1 MKSLV
6 GLIISL
12 SVSSL
17 TSNVVIGIN
26 PITSYVNGFNAEPQ
40 FQFYQ
45 ENSSNDLT
53 AFDGVSAIHDNLV
66 TSYID
71 TQGITRAWFN
81 LFDNNNQ
88 LIIQFDID
96 SLSHSQLG
104 LNYIDSIINYSNAI
118 SIDNLIINY
127 IHADTLGLGSSD
139 KLIIIDI
146 ESIDNPNYYF
156 IDLVN
161 SPNSVASPVV
171 SVDKQYSSF
180 NLQFIN
186 NNLYL
191 TSVDENIYYTVSLL
205 TYDLSDNADDSGYI
219 LGSSLIVASSNST
232 LETPIEENSIDY
244 CLIFSSLVYC
254 LDNAVIDT
262 LYYLDL
268 DLIDNIYP
276 RIYFYNRYYVGKLTV
291 NNVTTVKVYYIDK
304 LLDETNQVVDLTA
317 VEVASFEATSSNI
330 EFIHLDVNDNSLVM
344 TGGAETYRTNLE
356 TYQTTIS
363 SNELNL
369 RKHIY
374 YNNLGKRVALHHS
387 GDQLVVESDFEEQ
400 TYNINLNGLVPITY
414 NYYLDNL
421 LILAKDNTNNTH
433 YYYSYSINQ
442 AQTSTNP
449 TPVYSFTINQLM
461 SKINEGYDD
470 FDENSVDFAYTDV
483 EDINIVAAKFY
494 QDDLYLIENG
504 RILNGEHYLN
514 IVKVLP
520 SNLIMVYFYQ
530 LDPVIYIDYDS
541 FRINDIDNNDEN
553 IKLKAIIES
562 AGFPE
567 SGDLILLVSSYTPGV
582 ASISSLATYYE
593 VDEIGSFI
601 DEGVTHTY
609 SIDIYNHYI
618 NYQIGETIYSIVIP
632 DQALISLANREYGS
646 LITDFST
653 QFPYFLVRFY
663 LDEHNNLFIED
674 NLNNIYILYNPALR
688 TNNDVAQLSVNNQSL
703 NVDDNVFELAVSAN
717 INTLS
722 INLKTYFKRVLVTS
736 PTQFSLNIGQNAFT
750 ITLKSLDNSIN
761 SITFNVLRARP
772 LLPNQPLPSIVL
784 PGLDPNYIPNILS
797 SVISSSVI
805 SNAISSSS
813 SIITP
818 SSSVIDPSNSL
829 NSNVSSTISS
839 NNSTSSAITTDINFN
854 PLSIENPLV
863 LIFLMLFPLV
873 VVVGIILLS
882 KGNKRKIKKKK
893 NHDK

>member
-1 MKSLV
+1 MKSLI
-6 GLIISL
+6 GLIVSL

-45 ENSSNDLT
+45 ENISNDLS

-71 TQGITRAWFN
+71 TQGLTRAWFN

-88 LIIQFDID
+88 LIKQFDID

-104 LNYIDSIINYSNAI
+104 LDYINSVINYSNAI

-127 IHADTLGLGSSD
+127 IHADTSGLGSSD

-146 ESIDNPNYYF
+146 ESIDNPSYYF
-156 IDLVN
+156 IDLIN
-161 SPNSVASPVV
+161 NPNSVDSPVV
-171 SVDKQYSSF
+171 SIDKQYSSF
-180 NLQFIN
+180 NLQYIN

-205 TYDLSDNADDSGYI
+205 TYDLLDAANESGYI
-219 LGSSLIVASSNST
+219 LGSSLIVASSNSS
-232 LETPIEENSIDY
+232 LETPTEENSLDY

-254 LDNAVIDT
+254 LDNDVIDT

-276 RIYFYNRYYVGKLTV
+276 RIYFYNRHYVGKLTV

-304 LLDETNQVVDLTA
+304 LVDETNQVVDLTA

-344 TGGAETYRTNLE
+344 TGEAETYRTNLE

-363 SNELNL
+363 SNELNN
-369 RKHIY
+369 RKQIY
-374 YNNLGKRVALHHS
+374 YNNLGKRVAVHHS
-387 GDQLVVESDFEEQ
+387 GDQLVVESDYEERN
-400 TYNINLNGLVPITY
+400 YIINLNGLVPITY

-421 LILAKDNTNNTH
+421 LILAKDNTNSTY

-442 AQTSTNP
+442 AQTSSNP
-449 TPVYSFTINQLM
+449 TAVYSFTTNELM

-470 FDENSVDFAYTDV
+470 FDENSVDFAYTDFEV
-483 EDINIVAAKFY
+483 INIVAAKFY
-494 QDDLYLIENG
+494 QDQLYLIENG
-504 RILNGEHYLN
+504 WIIDGENYLN

-520 SNLIMVYFYQ
+520 SNLIRVYFYQ

-541 FRINDIDNNDEN
+541 FRINDIGNNDKN
-553 IKLKAIIES
+553 IKLKAVIES
-562 AGFPE
+562 DGFPE
-567 SGDLILLVSSYTPGV
+567 AGDLMLLVSSYTPGV
-582 ASISSLATYYE
+582 ASIFSLATYSE

-601 DEGVTHTY
+601 DEGITHIY

-618 NYQIGETIYSIVIP
+618 NYQIGETIYSIFIP
-632 DQALISLANREYGS
+632 DQALISLVNRGYGS
-646 LITDFST
+646 LITDFSA
-653 QFPYFLVRFY
+653 QFPYFLIRFY

-674 NLNNIYILYNPALR
+674 GLNNIYILYSPSHRSNK
-688 TNNDVAQLSVNNQSL
+688 DIAQLSVNNQL
-703 NVDDNVFELAVSAN
+703 LDVDANSFDLAVSAN

-722 INLKTYFKRVLVTS
+722 ISLKTYFKRVLVTNSS
-736 PTQFSLNIGQNAFT
+736 PFNLNIGQNALT
-750 ITLKSLDNSIN
+750 ITLKALDNSTN
-761 SITFNVLRARP
+761 SITFNVLKA
-772 LLPNQPLPSIVL
+772 QPIKRSPAVVL
-784 PGLDPNYIPNILS
+784 PGLDPNYVS
-797 SVISSSVI
+797 SSSSNVISSSII
-805 SNAISSSS
+805 SSVTSSSS
-813 SIITP
+813 SISMT
-818 SSSVIDPSNSL
+818 SSSDIGSTSSSNSSL
-829 NSNVSSTISS
+829 SSTNSSIISASSTIVD
-839 NNSTSSAITTDINFN
+839 NNKAPNFT
-854 PLSIENPLV
+854 IENPFILV
-863 LIFLMLFPLV
+863 FLMLFPLAIIT
-873 VVVGIILLS
+873 GIILLS

-893 NHDK
+893 NLNK